1 MRTPRPRLTAK
12 PRAGEGGSDA
22 PGGKRKVR
30 SQIPLLEFDRARIAI
45 IEPARVIKPID
56 ISEHCVLC
64 FFQEVIAEL
73 VREGARARHL
83 HDGESEAG
91 DYPVYELDYGGRRL
105 AVVHPGVGAPS
116 AASRLE
122 HVIALGCRKFV
133 ACGGAGVLDGSI
145 SAGRIVVP
153 TAAVRDEGTSYHY
166 LPPAREVAP
175 TARTLRAVEAVL
187 RENHHDYVGGK
198 TWTTDAVYRETR
210 SRMVRQ
216 RREGC
221 VVVEMEAAAFFA
233 VARLRRV
240 EFAQILY
247 GGDSLA
253 GRRWDPRGW
262 NRHAMRERLFH
273 LAAQACLRL

>member
-1 MRTPRPRLTAK
+1 MKA
-12 PRAGEGGSDA
+12 
-22 PGGKRKVR
+22 R
-30 SQIPLLEFDRARIAI
+30 SQNSATRPHPNVVQAVTGTGTISPLLEFDGGRVAI
-45 IEPARVIKPID
+45 IEPSRVIQAID
-56 ISEHCVLC
+56 IAEHCVLC

-83 HDGESEAG
+83 HTGQSEVG

-105 AVVHPGVGAPS
+105 AVVHPGVGAP
-116 AASRLE
+116 AAVARFE
-122 HVIALGCRKFV
+122 RVIALGCRKFII
-133 ACGGAGVLDGSI
+133 CGGAGVLDGVI
-145 SAGRIVVP
+145 KVGDIVVP
-153 TAAVRDEGTSYHY
+153 TSAIRDEGASHHY
-166 LPPAREVAP
+166 LKPAREVAP
-175 TARTLRAVEAVL
+175 TSRALAAIEAVL
-187 RENHHDYVGGK
+187 SENHHDYVRGK

-210 SRMVRQ
+210 QRSNRR

-221 VVVEMEAAAFFA
+221 VVVDMEAAAFFA
-233 VARLRRV
+233 VARFRRV
-240 EFAQILY
+240 ECAEILY